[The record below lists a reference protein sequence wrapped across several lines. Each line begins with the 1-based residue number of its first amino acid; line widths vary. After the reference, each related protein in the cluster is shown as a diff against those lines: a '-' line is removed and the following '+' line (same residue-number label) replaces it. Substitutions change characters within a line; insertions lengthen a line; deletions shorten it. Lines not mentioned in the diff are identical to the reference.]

1 MSTKALTLCVR
12 GLALGVRRLAVV
24 RFGMHA
30 YGFALSAS
38 YFASDLLANHLSCRI
53 RTSSYRL
60 PNAELR
66 PPNVNAQTVIEQIKQ
81 GGTQLISE
89 QELLQKLGEN
99 RPLRVKLG
107 VDPTAPDLHLGH
119 SVPLAKMRQFQDFG
133 HQGVLIIGN
142 FTTMVGD
149 PTGRSATRPILTP
162 EAVAANAETYQAQ
175 AFKIL
180 DPDRTEI
187 VWNADWLGKMTYLD
201 VIRLNSKVT
210 LQQMTQ
216 REDFRRRI
224 DEGSPVFL
232 HELQYPI
239 LQGWDSVVIRADVE
253 LGATEQM
260 FNIMVG
266 RSLQKEHGQPQ
277 QVACLLPI
285 LEGLDGVQ
293 KMSKS
298 LGNYIGLTEAPET
311 MFGKVMSISD
321 ELMGRYYE
329 VLFNEPA
336 PTGHP
341 MEAKKALASRIV
353 TRYHDTAAA
362 KTAFEDF
369 EQRFGKRD
377 LESANLPEV
386 PVSSLGNDL
395 VSAIVTA
402 YAVAFNLSRSRSDV
416 RRLIEQGSVQWR
428 GEKLS
433 NPKECPPFQAGE
445 VLKLDKTRAVRL
457 V

>member
-1 MSTKALTLCVR
+1 M
-12 GLALGVRRLAVV
+12 
-24 RFGMHA
+24 
-30 YGFALSAS
+30 
-38 YFASDLLANHLSCRI
+38 
-53 RTSSYRL
+53 
-60 PNAELR
+60 
-66 PPNVNAQTVIEQIKQ
+66 NVNPQTVLEQIKQ

-89 QELLQKLGEN
+89 QELLQKLAEN

-107 VDPTAPDLHLGH
+107 VDPTSPDLHLGH
-119 SVPLAKMRQFQDFG
+119 SVALAKMRQFQDFG

-142 FTTMVGD
+142 FTSMVGD
-149 PTGRSATRPILTP
+149 PTGRSATRPVLTA
-162 EAVAANAETYQAQ
+162 EEVAANAETYRAQ

-180 DPDRTEI
+180 DPGRTEI

-201 VIRLNSKVT
+201 VIRLNSRVT
-210 LQQMTQ
+210 LQQMQQ
-216 REDFRRRI
+216 RDDFRRRL

-266 RSLQKEHGQPQ
+266 RALQKEHGQPQ
-277 QVACLLPI
+277 QIACLLPI

-298 LGNYIGLTEAPET
+298 LGNYIGLTDAPEA
-311 MFGKVMSISD
+311 MFGKIMSISD

-336 PTGHP
+336 PGGHP
-341 MEAKKALASRIV
+341 LDAKKALASRIV
-353 TRYHDTAAA
+353 TRYHDAMAA
-362 KTAFEDF
+362 KTALEEFER
-369 EQRFGKRD
+369 RFGKRD

-386 PVSSLGNDL
+386 PVSALGNDL

-402 YAVAFNLSRSRSDV
+402 YAMAFNLNRSRSDV
-416 RRLIEQGSVQWR
+416 RRLIEQGSVQWQ
-428 GEKLS
+428 GEKIT
-433 NPKECPPFQAGE
+433 NPKECPAFRAGE

>member
-1 MSTKALTLCVR
+1 MNRKPPTV
-12 GLALGVRRLAVV
+12 
-24 RFGMHA
+24 
-30 YGFALSAS
+30 
-38 YFASDLLANHLSCRI
+38 NP
-53 RTSSYRL
+53 SS
-60 PNAELR
+60 
-66 PPNVNAQTVIEQIKQ
+66 VIEQIKQ

-89 QELLQKLGEN
+89 QELLQKLAED

-119 SVPLAKMRQFQDFG
+119 SVALAKMRQFQDFG

-142 FTTMVGD
+142 FTSMVGD
-149 PTGRSATRPILTP
+149 PTGRSTTRPVLTS
-162 EAVAANAETYQAQ
+162 EQVAANAETYRSQ

-180 DPDRTEI
+180 DPDRTET
-187 VWNADWLGKMTYLD
+187 VWNADWLDKLTYID
-201 VIRLNSKVT
+201 VIRLNSRVT
-210 LQQMTQ
+210 LQQMLQ

-224 DEGSPVFL
+224 EEGTPVFL
-232 HELQYPI
+232 HELQYPV

-253 LGATEQM
+253 LGATEQLL
-260 FNIMVG
+260 NIMVG

-298 LGNYIGLTEAPET
+298 LGNYIGLTESAEA
-311 MFGKVMSISD
+311 MFGKVMSVSD
-321 ELMGRYYE
+321 ELMARYYQ
-329 VLFNEPA
+329 VLFNEPG
-336 PTGHP
+336 PGGHP

-353 TRYHDTAAA
+353 TRYHDAAAA
-362 KTAFEDF
+362 KTALEEFER
-369 EQRFGKRD
+369 RFGKRD
-377 LESANLPEV
+377 LESASLPEV
-386 PVSSLGNDL
+386 PVNSLGNDL

-402 YAVAFNLSRSRSDV
+402 YAVAFNLPRSRSDV

-428 GEKLS
+428 GEKLT
-433 NPKECPPFQAGE
+433 NPKECPTFQAGE

>member
-1 MSTKALTLCVR
+1 VVSSLLDNRTK
-12 GLALGVRRLAVV
+12 
-24 RFGMHA
+24 
-30 YGFALSAS
+30 
-38 YFASDLLANHLSCRI
+38 
-53 RTSSYRL
+53 
-60 PNAELR
+60 ELR
-66 PPNVNAQTVIEQIKQ
+66 TVNRQLRTVNPSSVIEQLKQ

-89 QELLQKLGEN
+89 QELLQKLAED

-119 SVPLAKMRQFQDFG
+119 SVALAKMRQFQDFG

-142 FTTMVGD
+142 FTSMVGD
-149 PTGRSATRPILTP
+149 PTGRSTTRPVLTS
-162 EAVAANAETYQAQ
+162 EQVAANAETYRSQ

-180 DPDRTEI
+180 DPDRTET
-187 VWNADWLGKMTYLD
+187 VWNADWLGKLTYID
-201 VIRLNSKVT
+201 VIRLNSRVT
-210 LQQMTQ
+210 LQQMLQ

-224 DEGSPVFL
+224 EEGTPVFL
-232 HELQYPI
+232 HELQYPV

-253 LGATEQM
+253 LGGTEQL

-298 LGNYIGLTEAPET
+298 LGNYIGLTESAEA
-311 MFGKVMSISD
+311 MFGKVMSVSD
-321 ELMGRYYE
+321 ELMARYYQ
-329 VLFNEPA
+329 VLFNEPG
-336 PTGHP
+336 PGGHP

-353 TRYHDTAAA
+353 TRYHDAAAA
-362 KTAFEDF
+362 KTALEEFER
-369 EQRFGKRD
+369 RFGKRD
-377 LESANLPEV
+377 LESASLPEV

-402 YAVAFNLSRSRSDV
+402 YAAAFNLTRSRSDV

-428 GEKLS
+428 GEKLT
-433 NPKECPPFQAGE
+433 NPKECPTFQAGE

>member
-1 MSTKALTLCVR
+1 M
-12 GLALGVRRLAVV
+12 
-24 RFGMHA
+24 
-30 YGFALSAS
+30 
-38 YFASDLLANHLSCRI
+38 N
-53 RTSSYRL
+53 
-60 PNAELR
+60 P
-66 PPNVNAQTVIEQIKQ
+66 QTVLEQIKQ

-89 QELLQKLGEN
+89 QELLQKLAEN

-107 VDPTAPDLHLGH
+107 VDPTSPDLHLGH
-119 SVPLAKMRQFQDFG
+119 SVALAKMRQFQDFG

-142 FTTMVGD
+142 FTSMVGD
-149 PTGRSATRPILTP
+149 PTGRSATRPVLTA
-162 EAVAANAETYQAQ
+162 EEVAANAETYRAQ

-180 DPDRTEI
+180 DPGRTEI

-201 VIRLNSKVT
+201 VIRLNSRVT
-210 LQQMTQ
+210 LQQMQQ
-216 REDFRRRI
+216 RDDFRRRL

-266 RSLQKEHGQPQ
+266 RALQKEHGQPQ
-277 QVACLLPI
+277 QIACLLPI

-298 LGNYIGLTEAPET
+298 LGNYIGLTDAPEA
-311 MFGKVMSISD
+311 MFGKIMSISD

-336 PTGHP
+336 PDGHP
-341 MEAKKALASRIV
+341 LDAKKALASRIV
-353 TRYHDTAAA
+353 TRYHDAMAA
-362 KTAFEDF
+362 KTALEEFER
-369 EQRFGKRD
+369 RFGKRD

-386 PVSSLGNDL
+386 PVSALGNDL

-402 YAVAFNLSRSRSDV
+402 YAMAFNLNRSRSDV
-416 RRLIEQGSVQWR
+416 RRLIEQGSVQWQ
-428 GEKLS
+428 GEKIT
-433 NPKECPPFQAGE
+433 NPKECPAFRAGE

>member
-1 MSTKALTLCVR
+1 M
-12 GLALGVRRLAVV
+12 GLPT
-24 RFGMHA
+24 
-30 YGFALSAS
+30 
-38 YFASDLLANHLSCRI
+38 ANRQLQTVNRKPP
-53 RTSSYRL
+53 TVNPSS
-60 PNAELR
+60 
-66 PPNVNAQTVIEQIKQ
+66 VIEQIKQ

-89 QELLQKLGEN
+89 QELLQKLAED

-119 SVPLAKMRQFQDFG
+119 SVALAKMRQFQDFG

-142 FTTMVGD
+142 FTSMVGD
-149 PTGRSATRPILTP
+149 PTGRSSTRPVLTS
-162 EAVAANAETYQAQ
+162 EEVAANAETYRSQ

-187 VWNADWLGKMTYLD
+187 VWNADWLGNMTYLD
-201 VIRLNSKVT
+201 VIRLNSRVT
-210 LQQMTQ
+210 LQQMLQ

-224 DEGSPVFL
+224 EEGTPVFL
-232 HELQYPI
+232 HELQYPV

-253 LGATEQM
+253 LGATEQLL
-260 FNIMVG
+260 NIMVG

-298 LGNYIGLTEAPET
+298 LGNYIGLTESPET

-321 ELMGRYYE
+321 ELMARYYQ
-329 VLFNEPA
+329 VLFNEPG
-336 PTGHP
+336 PSGHP

-353 TRYHDTAAA
+353 TRYHDAAAA
-362 KTAFEDF
+362 KTALEEFER
-369 EQRFGKRD
+369 RFGKRD

-402 YAVAFNLSRSRSDV
+402 YAIAFDLTRSRSDV

-428 GEKLS
+428 GEKLT
-433 NPKECPPFQAGE
+433 NLKECPTFQAGE

>member
-1 MSTKALTLCVR
+1 VVSGLLDNRTK
-12 GLALGVRRLAVV
+12 
-24 RFGMHA
+24 
-30 YGFALSAS
+30 
-38 YFASDLLANHLSCRI
+38 
-53 RTSSYRL
+53 
-60 PNAELR
+60 ELR
-66 PPNVNAQTVIEQIKQ
+66 TVNRQLRTVNPSSVIEQIKQ

-89 QELLQKLGEN
+89 QELLQKLAED

-119 SVPLAKMRQFQDFG
+119 SVALAKMRQFQDFG
-133 HQGVLIIGN
+133 HQGVLIIGD
-142 FTTMVGD
+142 FTSMVGD
-149 PTGRSATRPILTP
+149 PTGRSTTRPVLTS
-162 EAVAANAETYQAQ
+162 EQVAANAETYRSQ

-180 DPDRTEI
+180 DPDRTET
-187 VWNADWLGKMTYLD
+187 VWNADWLGKLTYID
-201 VIRLNSKVT
+201 VIRLNSRVT
-210 LQQMTQ
+210 LQQMLQ

-224 DEGSPVFL
+224 EEGTPVFL
-232 HELQYPI
+232 HELQYPV

-253 LGATEQM
+253 LGGTEQL

-298 LGNYIGLTEAPET
+298 LGNYIGLTESAEA
-311 MFGKVMSISD
+311 MFGKVMSVSD
-321 ELMGRYYE
+321 ELMARYYQ
-329 VLFNEPA
+329 VLFNEPG
-336 PTGHP
+336 PGGHP

-353 TRYHDTAAA
+353 TRYHDAAAA
-362 KTAFEDF
+362 KTALEEFER
-369 EQRFGKRD
+369 RFGKRD
-377 LESANLPEV
+377 LESASLPEV

-402 YAVAFNLSRSRSDV
+402 YAAAFNLTRSRSDV

-428 GEKLS
+428 GEKLT
-433 NPKECPPFQAGE
+433 NPKECPTFQAGE

>member
-1 MSTKALTLCVR
+1 MNREAPT
-12 GLALGVRRLAVV
+12 
-24 RFGMHA
+24 
-30 YGFALSAS
+30 
-38 YFASDLLANHLSCRI
+38 
-53 RTSSYRL
+53 
-60 PNAELR
+60 
-66 PPNVNAQTVIEQIKQ
+66 VNPDAVIEHIKQ

-89 QELLQKLGEN
+89 HELLQKLAEN

-119 SVPLAKMRQFQDFG
+119 SVALAKMRQFQDFG
-133 HQGVLIIGN
+133 HLGVLIIGN
-142 FTTMVGD
+142 FTSMVGD
-149 PTGRSATRPILTP
+149 PTGRSSTRPVLTP
-162 EAVAANAETYQAQ
+162 EDVAANAETYRTQ

-187 VWNADWLGKMTYLD
+187 VWNADWLGKMSYLD
-201 VIRLNSKVT
+201 VIRLNSRVT
-210 LQQMTQ
+210 LQQMLQ
-216 REDFRRRI
+216 RDDFRRRI

-232 HELQYPI
+232 HELQYPV

-253 LGATEQM
+253 LGATEQL

-298 LGNYIGLTEAPET
+298 LGNYIGLTEPPET

-321 ELMGRYYE
+321 ALMGRYYE
-329 VLFNEPA
+329 VLFNEAA
-336 PTGHP
+336 PGGHP
-341 MEAKKALASRIV
+341 MVAKKALASQIV
-353 TRYHDTAAA
+353 ARYHDAAAA
-362 KTAFEDF
+362 KNALEDF
-369 EQRFGKRD
+369 ERRFGKRD

-402 YAVAFNLSRSRSDV
+402 YAVGFKVIRSRSDA
-416 RRLIEQGSVQWR
+416 RRLIEQGSVQWH
-428 GEKLS
+428 GEKLT
-433 NPKECPPFQAGE
+433 NPKECPTFQPGE